1 MPTRYSNAK
10 VWLGAG
16 LGFSHCLTVN
26 GNQIASNELDCDEV
40 IDCAGA
46 VIIPAFTDGHAHPVL
61 AGREHA
67 GPAITAARSI
77 REIQQAVAAWT
88 AANPGDD
95 WVIGGAYDR
104 SILPDG
110 KFLATWLDEVAP
122 DRPVILHGDDHHT
135 IWVNTEAMRRAG
147 VSERAPE
154 VSEGVVDVDADGRP
168 TGVFRET
175 DAKNLIFN
183 HQPKPSLAQEFA
195 ALEWSHEEMLRLGI
209 TAVQDAWVDADLA
222 QVYLK
227 AAAQARLKVYTNL
240 GFWWQPS
247 NWQTRLTESTD
258 ARAEAE
264 RIGNPLLH
272 ARTVKFFLDGVF
284 GSATASV
291 SQPYESTGGFGN
303 PVWTRENLLEA
314 TLAASRAGF
323 QLHLH
328 AIGDAA
334 STLALDAVEHC
345 TKQLGSLPLP
355 AVMAHLEL
363 VHDQDVDRFAKLDVV
378 ANFQPLWGRPDGM
391 LNSCRPHLGS
401 RVEELYRIRDVVDAG
416 AKISFGSDWPVSDP
430 NPLLGAF
437 TAVKRQVP
445 GETERHNVK
454 QAISLEQ
461 ALNAYG
467 AASSEQ
473 IGITNRG
480 SLLPGNS
487 ADFVVLDADP
497 FEDAT
502 VLPSIHVTKT
512 ISGGQ
517 TLFTRH

>member
-1 MPTRYSNAK
+1 VPTRYSNAK

-16 LGFSHCLTVN
+16 LGFAHSLTVQ
-26 GNQIASNELDCDEV
+26 GGQVVSNDLECDEV
-40 IDCAGA
+40 IDCGGA
-46 VIIPAFTDGHAHPVL
+46 VIVPAFVDGHAHPVL
-61 AGREHA
+61 AGREHS
-67 GPAITAARSI
+67 GPAITTARSI
-77 REIQQAVAAWT
+77 REIQQAVASWMQ
-88 AANPGDD
+88 ANPGDD

-110 KFLATWLDEVAP
+110 KFLAVWLDEVAP
-122 DRPVILHGDDHHT
+122 DRPVVLHGDDHHT

-147 VSERAPE
+147 VNERAPE
-154 VSEGVVDVDADGRP
+154 VSDGVVDVDSDGRP

-175 DAKNLIFN
+175 DAKDLIFN

-195 ALEWSHEEMLRLGI
+195 ALEWSHDEMLRLGI
-209 TAVQDAWVDADLA
+209 TAVQDAWVDYDLA

-227 AAAQARLKVYTNL
+227 AAEQAKLKIHTNL
-240 GFWWQPS
+240 GFWWQPN
-247 NWQTRLTESTD
+247 NWQTRLTESVD
-258 ARAEAE
+258 ARAEAA
-264 RIGNPLLH
+264 RVGNPLLQ

-291 SQPYESTGGFGN
+291 SQAYETTGEFGN
-303 PVWTRENLLEA
+303 PVWTRENLLSA
-314 TLAASRAGF
+314 TLAASQAGF

-334 STLALDAVEHC
+334 STLALDAVEYC
-345 TKQLGSLPLP
+345 QAQAGELPFP

-363 VHDQDVDRFAKLDVV
+363 VHDKDIERFAALGVV

-391 LNSCRPHLGS
+391 LNSCRPHLGP

-445 GETERHNVK
+445 GADASHNIK
-454 QAISLEQ
+454 QAISFEQ
-461 ALNAYG
+461 ALDAYT
-467 AASSEQ
+467 AASAAQ
-473 IGITNRG
+473 IGLSDRG
-480 SLLPGNS
+480 SLLPGNA
-487 ADFVVLDADP
+487 ADFVVLSADP
-497 FEDAT
+497 FEDVT
-502 VLPSIHVTKT
+502 LLPSINVVKT